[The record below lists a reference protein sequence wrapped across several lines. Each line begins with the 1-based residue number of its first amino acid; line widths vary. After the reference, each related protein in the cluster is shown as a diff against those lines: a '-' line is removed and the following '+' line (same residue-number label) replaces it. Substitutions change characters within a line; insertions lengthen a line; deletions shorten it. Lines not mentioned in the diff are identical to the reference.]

1 MAALDEALWHLLK
14 AETSCNLYWGEE
26 WVPRAHEDLVATR
39 ETLER
44 IGLKVPTPQPTPQP
58 TLKPTDLDDQAMVAG
73 PGPAEGRPGSSPP
86 PADEGAPARPT
97 QAPPADAPSA

>member
-44 IGLKVPTPQPTPQP
+44 IGLKIPTPQPAG
-58 TLKPTDLDDQAMVAG
+58 LEDQAVGEGQGVAEVQ
-73 PGPAEGRPGSSPP
+73 PEVSPP

-97 QAPPADAPSA
+97 QAPPADASPT